1 MLTDIHP
8 TGARKPGTTGIISPS
23 LSKPM
28 SSQLRIVLV
37 HVSCL
42 IGVWKQFSF
51 LVILAPLAEI

>member
-37 HVSCL
+37 SCL